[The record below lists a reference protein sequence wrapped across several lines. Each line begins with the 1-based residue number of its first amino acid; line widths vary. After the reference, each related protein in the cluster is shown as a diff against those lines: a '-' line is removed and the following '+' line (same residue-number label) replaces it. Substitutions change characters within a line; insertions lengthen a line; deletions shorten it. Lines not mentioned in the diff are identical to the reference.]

1 MNRTKTITLE
11 LQVADQSL
19 SGRAHDEVGASREF
33 AGRLGLMHTIDELL
47 AQPGTAKENSM
58 NPLDTMFTTDEASA
72 LRRLIGGDVIGP
84 EDAGWDAARLTFN
97 LRVDQRPALIAV
109 PGSREEVATVVRFA
123 REAGLRVAPQ
133 RTGHNAEPLGSME
146 RTILLKTNRLDRVHV
161 DPVARRARV
170 GSGARW
176 EDVVPV
182 ASEHRLAALHGST
195 PDVSITGYSL
205 GGGMGWYAR
214 KHGLAANSVTAIE
227 LVTADGSIHIV
238 DENHQPELF
247 WALRGGGG
255 NFGVV
260 TAMEFE
266 LFPVAEVYAGV
277 LFFPFERA
285 ADVLHAWHQWTAEAP
300 EEVTSVGRL
309 LQFPPLPEV
318 PEPLRGNSFAVVEA
332 VFLGTQA
339 EGEALLEPLR
349 KLVPVI
355 DTFAMQPPGGI
366 AELHMDPR
374 DPVPSLGDHNCVGEL
389 DAAAIEDLV
398 AAAGPGSESSLV
410 SVELRHMGG
419 ALARAD
425 RAAGAVATMPGS
437 YISYAVGI
445 AADPETTA
453 KTEADLARVMA
464 ALTPYESGRYFNFV
478 ERTAAAES
486 FFDPLTAA
494 RLLDVKQ
501 TYDPTHLFQANHELG
516 AGR

>member
-1 MNRTKTITLE
+1 MNRTVTITLE
-11 LQVADQSL
+11 LQVADDSL
-19 SGRAHDEVGASREF
+19 RGRAQDDIGATREF
-33 AGRLGLMHTIDELL
+33 SGRLGLMHTIDELL
-47 AQPGTAKENSM
+47 AEPATAKENPM

-72 LRRLIGGDVIGP
+72 LRRLIGGDVLGP
-84 EDAGWDAARLTFN
+84 DDAGWDAARLAFN

-109 PGSREEVATVVRFA
+109 PASREEVATVVRFA
-123 REAGLRVAPQ
+123 RDAGLRVAPQ

-161 DPVARRARV
+161 DPAARRARV

-176 EDVVPV
+176 EDVVPL
-182 ASEHRLAALHGST
+182 ASEHGLAALHGST

-227 LVTADGSIHIV
+227 LVTADGSIHLV

-260 TAMEFE
+260 TALEFE
-266 LFPVAEVYAGV
+266 LFPLTEVYAGV
-277 LFFPFERA
+277 LFFPYERA
-285 ADVLHAWHQWTAEAP
+285 AEVLHAWRQWTADAP

-332 VFLGTQA
+332 VFLGDQA
-339 EGEALLEPLR
+339 EGEALLAPLR
-349 KLVPVI
+349 QLGPAL
-355 DTFAMQPPGGI
+355 DTFAMVPPAGI

-374 DPVPSLGDHNCVGEL
+374 DPVPALGDHSLYGEL
-389 DAAAIEDLV
+389 DAAAIEVLIE
-398 AAAGPGSESSLV
+398 AAGPGSETSLV

-419 ALARAD
+419 ALARAEEG
-425 RAAGAVATMPGS
+425 AGAVATMPGS
-437 YISYAVGI
+437 YISYLVGI

-453 KTEADLARVMA
+453 RTEADLARVMA
-464 ALTPYESGRYFNFV
+464 ALAPYESGRYFNFV
-478 ERTAAAES
+478 ERTASAES
-486 FFDPLTAA
+486 FFDPVTAA